1 VAAPESKSMSII
13 SRAPLGRS
21 DFRFEIRPYDFSCVA
36 GLYEAA
42 DESRK
47 NVSPWMA
54 WLHKDYSL
62 QDAENW
68 TVHAIYAWN
77 AQTEYEFVIYDRED
91 GRVAGSCGL
100 NRINMKDKICNLG
113 YWVRTSKTR
122 LGAATQAAGLLKE
135 FGFGPLGLNRLEI
148 VIAES
153 NHASRGVAEKAGALY
168 EGIQRNRLCVGEK
181 VHHAH
186 MYALIRPRTD

>member
-1 VAAPESKSMSII
+1 MDQSKLMPVIP
-13 SRAPLGRS
+13 RTPLGRPN
-21 DFRFEIRPYDFSCVA
+21 FRFEIRPYDFSCVA

-47 NVSPWMA
+47 SVSPWMA
-54 WLHKDYSL
+54 WLHGDYSL

-68 TVHAIYAWN
+68 TVHAIYAWK

-91 GRVAGSCGL
+91 GKVTGSCGL
-100 NRINMKDKICNLG
+100 NRMNAKDKVCNLG

-122 LGAATQAAGLLKE
+122 LGAATQAASLLKE

-148 VIAES
+148 VVAEG
-153 NHASRGVAEKAGALY
+153 NHASRGVAKKAGAVY
-168 EGIQRNRLCVGEK
+168 EGIQRNRLCVDERIYN
-181 VHHAH
+181 AH
-186 MYALIRPRTD
+186 MYALIKPATD